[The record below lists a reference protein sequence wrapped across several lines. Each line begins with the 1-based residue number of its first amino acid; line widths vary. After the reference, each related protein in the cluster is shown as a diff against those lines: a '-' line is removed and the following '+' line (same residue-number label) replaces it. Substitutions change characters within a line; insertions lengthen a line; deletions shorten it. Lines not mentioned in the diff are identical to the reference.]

1 MCIVTIN
8 LKDVD
13 WRKYRVF
20 NADEGYNSEK
30 VLKLIDL
37 KNSYDIEFVFNKL
50 KNEQPVL
57 NTEDKESAIINSL
70 YKSNFGKTLFKFNK
84 YIKNKIHYAKHI
96 LQIDDSDT
104 EEDLSIL
111 LNIYEKIEYETNL
124 LDQIHLYYT
133 YSNRNLETSYA
144 VNNKID
150 VNRLETVFN
159 DNFIK
164 KNIISSG
171 KFECIYHKYDK
182 TSEYICGIYFPG
194 ERERYA
200 EAFENLITY
209 NPKEAFIIYYD
220 SHNNNFIFRGSNKY
234 AEKFKNVLEKNL
246 DIEMFEWGNAIDF
259 DATSFMNRLK
269 QKPSKS
275 ELSLTAL
282 YINGL
287 SLGKNVDLLLS
298 QNSSRKNDIS
308 DKINQLISTKSI
320 TINSFKDINY
330 LKIFYK
336 IPMKNTL
343 KEREVKVVYDTTNT
357 KVKLILNSK
366 DLIPIEKAFVK
377 DHFQKEFGIPL
388 EKTLKPE
395 LFQNGILDL
404 YKHIL
409 LKDKVENLEST
420 VRGIFNELLQ
430 KDFVNIDD
438 ERTWCCENCDE
449 YNDIS
454 VNNCKTC
461 HTEKKPNAKTYSTY
475 SINEEKIN
483 EYIIDLLKKIIP
495 TFKDSSTNDN
505 KDFYITT
512 IKNHNDDEMYIVLS
526 SNKLSVSYINK
537 LKRESKAVIFVL
549 SNQNTAIDNTILC
562 NDLFSYIPLEYFLAY
577 EKMDPKEVE
586 DLIKNR
592 YEICINKANI
602 IAENATVNS
611 LDNLKN
617 TQAAYATSKIKGDC
631 FENDI
636 YNLFRY
642 IFKTTKQ
649 LGKNLKGKKVPDG
662 YFDIHITGGSEIE
675 KEKKYTLLWDAKY
688 SEKVDGYDLDI
699 SEKRKLVEY
708 INKYNSDYEIRRFST
723 QNTLDVFIIV
733 YNNMSENKFSE
744 IASYVREKSE
754 WKGKLLFLNSSALS
768 YLTQFILQYNE
779 QYQSKRN
786 VFNNDFMNNIV
797 KINDLPEYNFSIA
810 NEGDIK
816 KFIELFDKRT
826 KTIESIHEKVE

>member
-1 MCIVTIN
+1 MTTNFKEI
-8 LKDVD
+8 D

-20 NADEGYNSEK
+20 NAADGFSSEK
-30 VLKLIDL
+30 VLKLINL
-37 KNSYDIEFVFNKL
+37 KNSHDIEFVFNKL
-50 KNEQPVL
+50 KNEQLVL
-57 NTEDKESAIINSL
+57 NTDDKETAIINNL
-70 YKSNFGKTLFKFNK
+70 YKSDFGKALFRFNK

-104 EEDLSIL
+104 EDDLSIL
-111 LNIYEKIEYETNL
+111 LNIYEKIEYNINILEK
-124 LDQIHLYYT
+124 IHLYYT
-133 YSNRNLETSYA
+133 YSNRNLEVSYA
-144 VNNKID
+144 VNSKID
-150 VNRLETVFN
+150 VNKLDTIFSY
-159 DNFIK
+159 NFIK
-164 KNIISSG
+164 ENIINSG
-171 KFECIYHKYDK
+171 KFECVYHKYDK
-182 TSEYICGIYFPG
+182 TNEYICGIYFPG

-200 EAFENLITY
+200 EAFDNLITY

-220 SHNNNFIFRGSNKY
+220 SHNNNFIFRGSNRY
-234 AEKFKNVLEKNL
+234 AAKFKNVLEKTLN
-246 DIEMFEWGNAIDF
+246 IEMYEWDRAIDF
-259 DATSFMNRLK
+259 NASSFMNRLK
-269 QKPSKS
+269 QKPSKN

-330 LKIFYK
+330 LKIFYR
-336 IPMKNTL
+336 IPKKNTS
-343 KEREVKVVYDTTNT
+343 KEREVRVVYDTTNT
-357 KVKLILNSK
+357 KVKLILNTK
-366 DLIPIEKAFVK
+366 DLVPIEKAFVK
-377 DHFQKEFGIPL
+377 DNFEKEFGIPL

-420 VRGIFNELLQ
+420 TQSLFSELLQ
-430 KDFVNIDD
+430 KDFVGIDD
-438 ERTWCCENCDE
+438 EKTWCCENCDE

-454 VNNCKTC
+454 VNKCKTC

-483 EYIIDLLKKIIP
+483 RYIIDLLKKFIP
-495 TFKDSSTNDN
+495 SFKDSSTKDN
-505 KDFYITT
+505 KDFCVTT
-512 IKNHNDDEMYIVLS
+512 IKNNSDDEIYIVLS

-537 LKRESKAVIFVL
+537 LKKESKAAIFVL

-577 EKMDPKEVE
+577 EKMDPKEIE
-586 DLIKNR
+586 ELIKSR
-592 YEICINKANI
+592 YESCINKANI
-602 IAENATVNS
+602 IAENATISS

-617 TQAAYATSKIKGDC
+617 TKEAYAIYKGKGDG

-649 LGKNLKGKKVPDG
+649 LGKNSKGKKVPDG

-688 SEKVDGYDLDI
+688 SKKEDGYNFDI
-699 SEKRKLVEY
+699 SEKRKVVEY

-723 QNTLDVFIIV
+723 QNSLDVFIIV
-733 YNNMSENKFSE
+733 YNNMNENKFSE
-744 IASYVREKSE
+744 IASYVRENSE

-768 YLTQFILQYNE
+768 YLTQFVLQNNE

-786 VFNNDFMNNIV
+786 IFNNDFMDNIV
-797 KINDLPEYNFSIA
+797 KINDLSEHNFSIA
-810 NEGDIK
+810 NEDDIK
-816 KFIELFDKRT
+816 KFIESFEKRA
-826 KTIESIHEKVE
+826 KTIESIHDKIE

>member
-1 MCIVTIN
+1 MTDS
-8 LKDVD
+8 LKEID

-20 NADEGYNSEK
+20 NAAEGYTSEK
-30 VLKLIDL
+30 VLKLINL
-37 KNSYDIEFVFNKL
+37 KNSHDIEFVFNKL
-50 KNEQPVL
+50 KNEQIVL
-57 NTEDKESAIINSL
+57 NTEDKEIAIIKSL

-104 EEDLSIL
+104 GDDLSIL
-111 LNIYEKIEYETNL
+111 LNIYERIEYEINL
-124 LDQIHLYYT
+124 LEQIHLYYT
-133 YSNRNLETSYA
+133 YSNRNLEVSYA
-144 VNNKID
+144 VNNIID
-150 VNRLETVFN
+150 VNKLDTIFSY
-159 DNFIK
+159 NFIK
-164 KNIISSG
+164 ENIINSG
-171 KFECIYHKYDK
+171 KFECVYHKYDK
-182 TSEYICGIYFPG
+182 TNEYICGIYFPG

-200 EAFENLITY
+200 ETFDNLITY

-220 SHNNNFIFRGSNKY
+220 SHNNNFIFRGSNRY
-234 AEKFKNVLEKNL
+234 AAKFKNVLEKTLN
-246 DIEMFEWGNAIDF
+246 IEMYEWDKAIDF
-259 DATSFMNRLK
+259 DASSFMNRLK
-269 QKPSKS
+269 QKPSKN

-330 LKIFYK
+330 LKIFYR
-336 IPMKNTL
+336 IPKKNTS
-343 KEREVKVVYDTTNT
+343 KEREIRVVYDTTNT
-357 KVKLILNSK
+357 KVKLILNTK
-366 DLIPIEKAFVK
+366 DLVPIEKAFVK
-377 DHFQKEFGIPL
+377 ENFEKEFGIPL

-420 VRGIFNELLQ
+420 TQGLFDELLQ

-438 ERTWCCENCDE
+438 EKTWCCENCDE
-449 YNDIS
+449 YNDIR
-454 VNNCKTC
+454 VNKCKTC
-461 HTEKKPNAKTYSTY
+461 HTEKKPNVKTYSTY

-483 EYIIDLLKKIIP
+483 GYIIDLLKKIIP
-495 TFKDSSTNDN
+495 SFKGSNTKDN
-505 KDFYITT
+505 KDFYVTT
-512 IKNHNDDEMYIVLS
+512 IKNNSDDEIYIVLS

-537 LKRESKAVIFVL
+537 LKKESKAAIFVL

-562 NDLFSYIPLEYFLAY
+562 NDLFSYIPLEYFLAN
-577 EKMDPKEVE
+577 EKMDPKEIE
-586 DLIKNR
+586 ELIKSR
-592 YEICINKANI
+592 YESCINKANI
-602 IAENATVNS
+602 IAENATISS

-617 TQAAYATSKIKGDC
+617 TKEAYAICKGKGDG

-649 LGKNLKGKKVPDG
+649 LGKNSKGKKVPDG

-688 SEKVDGYDLDI
+688 SEKGDGYDFDI
-699 SEKRKLVEY
+699 SEKRKVIEY

-723 QNTLDVFIIV
+723 QNSLDVFIIV
-733 YNNMSENKFSE
+733 YNNMNENKFSE
-744 IASYVREKSE
+744 IASYVRENSE

-768 YLTQFILQYNE
+768 YLTQFVLQNNE

-786 VFNNDFMNNIV
+786 IFNNDFMDNIV
-797 KINDLPEYNFSIA
+797 KINDLSEHNFSIA
-810 NEGDIK
+810 NEDDIK
-816 KFIELFDKRT
+816 KIIELFEKRA
-826 KTIESIHEKVE
+826 KTIESIHDKIE

>member
-1 MCIVTIN
+1 MTTN
-8 LKDVD
+8 LKEID

-20 NADEGYNSEK
+20 NAIDGFSNEK
-30 VLKLIDL
+30 ALKLINL
-37 KNSYDIEFVFNKL
+37 KNSHDIEFVYNKL
-50 KNEQPVL
+50 KNEQLVL
-57 NTEDKESAIINSL
+57 NTEDKETAIINNL
-70 YKSNFGKTLFKFNK
+70 YKSDFAKTLFKFNK

-104 EEDLSIL
+104 ENNLSIL
-111 LNIYEKIEYETNL
+111 LNLYEKIEYKINL
-124 LDQIHLYYT
+124 LEQIHLYYT
-133 YSNRNLETSYA
+133 YSNRNLEVSYA

-150 VNRLETVFN
+150 VNNLDTIFSYK
-159 DNFIK
+159 FIK
-164 KNIISSG
+164 ENIINSG
-171 KFECIYHKYDK
+171 KFECVYHKYNK
-182 TSEYICGIYFPG
+182 TNEYICGIYFPG
-194 ERERYA
+194 EKERYA
-200 EAFENLITY
+200 ETFDNLITY

-220 SHNNNFIFRGSNKY
+220 SHNNNFIFRGSNRY
-234 AEKFKNVLEKNL
+234 ATKFKNVLEKTLN
-246 DIEMFEWGNAIDF
+246 IEMYEWDSAIDF
-259 DATSFMNRLK
+259 DASSFMNRLK
-269 QKPSKS
+269 QKPSKN
-275 ELSLTAL
+275 ELLLTAL

-330 LKIFYK
+330 LKIFYR
-336 IPMKNTL
+336 IPKKNTS

-357 KVKLILNSK
+357 KVKLILNTK
-366 DLIPIEKAFVK
+366 DLVPIEKAFVK
-377 DHFQKEFGIPL
+377 YNFEKEFGLPL

-420 VRGIFNELLQ
+420 TQELFNELLQ

-438 ERTWCCENCDE
+438 EKTWCCENCDE

-454 VNNCKTC
+454 VNKCKTC
-461 HTEKKPNAKTYSTY
+461 HTEKKANTKTYSTY

-483 EYIIDLLKKIIP
+483 RYIIDLLKKIIP
-495 TFKDSSTNDN
+495 SFKDSSTKDN
-505 KDFYITT
+505 KDFYVTT
-512 IKNHNDDEMYIVLS
+512 IKNNSDDEIYIVLS

-537 LKRESKAVIFVL
+537 LKKESKAAIFVL

-577 EKMDPKEVE
+577 EKMDPKEIE
-586 DLIKNR
+586 ELIKNR
-592 YEICINKANI
+592 YRICINKANI
-602 IAENATVNS
+602 IAENATISS

-617 TQAAYATSKIKGDC
+617 TKEAYAIYKGKGDG

-649 LGKNLKGKKVPDG
+649 LGKNSKGKKVPDG

-688 SEKVDGYDLDI
+688 SEKDDGYDFNI
-699 SEKRKLVEY
+699 SEKRKIVEY
-708 INKYNSDYEIRRFST
+708 INGYNSDYEIRKFST
-723 QNTLDVFIIV
+723 KNSLDVFIVV
-733 YNNMSENKFSE
+733 YNNMNENKFSE
-744 IASYVREKSE
+744 IASYVRENLE

-768 YLTQFILQYNE
+768 YLTEFVLKKNE

-786 VFNNDFMNNIV
+786 IFNNDFVENIV
-797 KINDLPEYNFSIA
+797 KINVLSKHNFSIA
-810 NEGDIK
+810 NEDDIK
-816 KFIELFDKRT
+816 KFIESFEKRT
-826 KTIESIHEKVE
+826 KTIESIHDKIE

>member
-1 MCIVTIN
+1 MTTN
-8 LKDVD
+8 LKEID

-20 NADEGYNSEK
+20 NADDGFSSEK
-30 VLKLIDL
+30 VLKLINL
-37 KNSYDIEFVFNKL
+37 KNPHDIEFVFNKL
-50 KNEQPVL
+50 KNERLVL
-57 NTEDKESAIINSL
+57 NTEDKETEIINNL
-70 YKSNFGKTLFKFNK
+70 YKSDFAKTLFKFNK

-104 EEDLSIL
+104 EDDLSIL
-111 LNIYEKIEYETNL
+111 LNLYEKIEYKINL
-124 LDQIHLYYT
+124 LEQIHLYYT
-133 YSNRNLETSYA
+133 YSNRNLEVSYA

-150 VNRLETVFN
+150 VNNLDTIFSYK
-159 DNFIK
+159 FIK
-164 KNIISSG
+164 ENIINSG
-171 KFECIYHKYDK
+171 KFECVYHKYDK

-200 EAFENLITY
+200 EAFDNLITY

-220 SHNNNFIFRGSNKY
+220 SHNNNFIFRGSNRY
-234 AEKFKNVLEKNL
+234 AAKFKNVLEKTLN
-246 DIEMFEWGNAIDF
+246 IEMYEWDIAIDF
-259 DATSFMNRLK
+259 DASSFINRLK
-269 QKPSKS
+269 QKPSKN
-275 ELSLTAL
+275 ELLLTAL

-336 IPMKNTL
+336 IPKKNTS
-343 KEREVKVVYDTTNT
+343 KEREVRVVYDTTNT
-357 KVKLILNSK
+357 KVKLILNTK
-366 DLIPIEKAFVK
+366 DLVPIEKAFVK
-377 DHFQKEFGIPL
+377 DNFEKEFGIPL

-420 VRGIFNELLQ
+420 AQGLFNELLQ

-438 ERTWCCENCDE
+438 EKTWCCENCDE

-454 VNNCKTC
+454 VNKCKTC

-483 EYIIDLLKKIIP
+483 GYIMDLLKKFIP
-495 TFKDSSTNDN
+495 SFKDSSTKEN

-512 IKNHNDDEMYIVLS
+512 IKNNSDDEIYIVLS

-537 LKRESKAVIFVL
+537 LKKESKAAIFVL
-549 SNQNTAIDNTILC
+549 SNQNTVIDNTILC

-577 EKMDPKEVE
+577 EKMDPKEIE
-586 DLIKNR
+586 ELIKNR

-602 IAENATVNS
+602 IAENATISS

-617 TQAAYATSKIKGDC
+617 TKEAYAIYKGKGDG

-675 KEKKYTLLWDAKY
+675 KERKCTLLWDAKY
-688 SEKVDGYDLDI
+688 SEKDDGYDFDI
-699 SEKRKLVEY
+699 SEKRKIVEY
-708 INKYNSDYEIRRFST
+708 INEYNSDYEIRKFST
-723 QNTLDVFIIV
+723 QNSLDIFIIV
-733 YNNMSENKFSE
+733 YNNMNENKFSE
-744 IASYVREKSE
+744 IASHVRENSE

-768 YLTQFILQYNE
+768 YLTEFVLQKNE

-786 VFNNDFMNNIV
+786 IFNNDFMENIV
-797 KINDLPEYNFSIA
+797 KINDLSEHNFSIA
-810 NEGDIK
+810 NEDDIK
-816 KFIELFDKRT
+816 KFIESFGKHT
-826 KTIESIHEKVE
+826 KTIESIHDKIE